1 MKKQI
6 RTLTDIAAI
15 LAVTLVMAVALLPVG
30 LMGSEE
36 LKSEIPAEM
45 ENTDDESEPVSA
57 EPSETTSTDDAVQTV
72 PSETTTEATTAQTT
86 TEETQPPA
94 TTQTTTAATTAQ
106 TTTQPPQSSW
116 TEQEVSGVMYVNTD
130 GIYSREIAV
139 IGSAKIRQYSLN
151 EAVTVVALTDSDY
164 YKLDDGTFIH
174 SDYLSYSETTV
185 TDDETETDTDEQTD
199 DPSEITAETDDIED
213 DVVPLSVY
221 NGIQSM
227 ALEMFDMT
235 NEYRAQYGLPAL
247 QWDYSAYPAAQ
258 IRAEELLQ
266 RNSHIRPDGTR
277 FSTVYGDIG
286 YIPSANG
293 ENIVYYHATARP
305 AFDTLINSPSHRELI
320 LSSEYTHV
328 SIAYV
333 YDPNSYWG
341 YYWVQEFTTP

>member
-15 LAVTLVMAVALLPVG
+15 LAVTLVMAAALLPVG

-36 LKSEIPAEM
+36 PKSEIPAEA
-45 ENTDDESEPVSA
+45 ESIADESESVSA
-57 EPSETTSTDDAVQTV
+57 EPSETASTDDAQTV
-72 PSETTTEATTAQTT
+72 SSETTTEATTAQTTTT

-116 TEQEVSGVMYVNTD
+116 TEQEISGVMYVNTD

-174 SDYLSYSETTV
+174 SDYLSDTEV
-185 TDDETETDTDEQTD
+185 VATDDETETEEQNDDPDETAEETDEM
-199 DPSEITAETDDIED
+199 ED
-213 DVVPLSVY
+213 DVVPLSAY
-221 NGIQSM
+221 SGIQGM

-258 IRAEELLQ
+258 IRAKELLQ

-277 FSTVYGDIG
+277 FSAVYGDIG
-286 YIPSANG
+286 YNPSASG
-293 ENIVYYHATARP
+293 ENIVYYHGTARP

-320 LSSEYTHV
+320 LSSEYTHIA
-328 SIAYV
+328 IAYV